1 MKACELMIG
10 NIVSV
15 DGVPQRIRSITKR
28 KVGYCRLGS
37 RNQSYARLHEVKPIP
52 ITVEFLQKNGF
63 ELDDVFIYDRKI
75 GIHRYIVRKETFS
88 IFIGFFTGNMNINVL
103 NKDCVPIASVYG
115 HYVHQIQNLLN
126 LCNFQWEVKI

>member
-1 MKACELMIG
+1 MKAGELMIG

-28 KVGYCRLGS
+28 KVSYCRLGS
-37 RNQSYARLHEVKPIP
+37 RNQSYTRLHEVKPIP

-63 ELDDVFIYDRKI
+63 ELDEEFMRNRKI
-75 GIHRYIVRKETFS
+75 KILRYIVRMETYS
-88 IFIGFFTGNMNINVL
+88 IIVVFCHSFMNIEVFD
-103 NKDCVPIASVYG
+103 KDKMFTASVKG